1 MKRLSKEKKALII
14 DRLQEDFSKSSVGVL
29 TDFRGLTAVEITNLR
44 RKLRERGIEYK
55 VVKNTLARFAAERA
69 GKGEVVRFLEGP
81 VAIAFGHGEITEP
94 AKLLV
99 DYVRASKSSLSIKG
113 GFLGDRAL
121 TVEEVMT
128 LSELPSKEEL
138 ISKVIGG
145 IQSPMYALLNC
156 LNSPVRQIIGVL
168 QARIKQME
176 VG

>member
-1 MKRLSKEKKALII
+1 MRLSKEKKALVI
-14 DRLQEDFSKSSVGVL
+14 DSLQENFAKSNVGVL
-29 TDFRGLTAVEITNLR
+29 TDFRGLTAVEIMNLR
-44 RKLRERGIEYK
+44 RKLRERGIEYR
-55 VVKNTLARFAAERA
+55 VVKDTLARFAAERA
-69 GKGEVVRFLEGP
+69 GKNEVVGLLEGP

-99 DYVRASKSSLSIKG
+99 DYVRASKSALKIKG
-113 GFLGDRAL
+113 GFLEDRAL

-128 LSELPSKEEL
+128 LSALPSREEL

-145 IQSPMYALLNC
+145 IQSPIYALLNC
-156 LNSPVRQIIGVL
+156 LNSPVRQVIGVL